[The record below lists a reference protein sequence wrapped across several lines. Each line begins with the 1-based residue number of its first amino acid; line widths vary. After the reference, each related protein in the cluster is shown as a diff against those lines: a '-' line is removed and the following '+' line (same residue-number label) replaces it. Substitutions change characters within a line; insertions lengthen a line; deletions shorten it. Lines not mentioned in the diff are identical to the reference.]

1 MSGTYLD
8 RIVVDVARRLDERRS
23 RRPLSH
29 LRALPAPSARPSF
42 AEAIKAPGMSLIAEV
57 KRASPS
63 KGPIWPDLDVAAV
76 VAAYERAGARAVSVL
91 TEQDHFHG
99 GLADLEAAVAAASL
113 PVLRKDFIV
122 DEYQIEEARVA
133 GASAVLLIAALL
145 PGPRL
150 GELVDSAAR
159 AGLDV
164 LLEVHDSAE
173 LQRALTHPGVVIGIN
188 NRDLRTFEVR
198 LDTTIDLARS
208 VPPTRLLVSESG
220 IGGRAD
226 MERLAAHGID
236 GVLVGESIL
245 RQDDVD
251 QAVRGLIGGLDAP
264 VDGRQHGASSD
275 GRGTG

>member
-8 RIVVDVARRLDERRS
+8 RIVVDVVRRLDERQS

-29 LRALPAPSARPSF
+29 LCALPAPSARPSF

-63 KGPIWPDLDVAAV
+63 KGPIRPDLEVAAV

-99 GLADLEAAVAAASL
+99 GLADLEAAVAATSL

-145 PGPRL
+145 PDPRL

-173 LQRALTHPGVVIGIN
+173 LQRALMHPGVVIGIN

-198 LDTTIDLARS
+198 LDTTVDLARS

-226 MERLAAHGID
+226 VERLAAHGID

-251 QAVRGLIGGLDAP
+251 QAVRGLIGGLGAP
-264 VDGRQHGASSD
+264 VDGRQHGASGD
-275 GRGTG
+275 GEEIA